1 MLESTG
7 RPVVVRVESLSFE
20 SANVGETEE
29 FLSSAYTPMRIG
41 GSVEDARV
49 RISRRAAGPVA
60 MDRLDF
66 GYTMAYDAGD
76 LGRVCLVSMHGGT
89 LADLTGGRE
98 EVFGPDET
106 FLVAPPDRPYRGEV
120 RAARYTIALFDTALL
135 DAVAPTGPG
144 TRPPRLTGNRPVDSA
159 ANRRLAATIAY
170 VRDHVLDD
178 PAACESELLVG
189 TAARHLAAATLAAL
203 PNSTR
208 DTVRPADSTDA
219 TPGTVHR
226 AVAFIEAN
234 ADRDIGLVQIA
245 ASAYVTPR
253 ALQYAFRRHLDTT
266 PLAFLRRVRLDAA
279 HRELLAADPRA
290 TTVTEIAMRWGFA
303 HPGRFA
309 AHYRDAYRTA
319 PGTTLHLSA

>member
-1 MLESTG
+1 MEL
-7 RPVVVRVESLSFE
+7 LSFE

-41 GSVEDARV
+41 GPVQDARV
-49 RISRRAAGPVA
+49 RISRRAAGPLA

-66 GYTMAYDAGD
+66 GYTMAYDAAD
-76 LGRVCLVSMHGGT
+76 LGRVCLISMHSGT
-89 LADLTGGRE
+89 LADLTDGRE

-106 FLVAPPDRPYRGEV
+106 FLLAQPDQPYRGEV
-120 RAARYTIALFDTALL
+120 RAARYTIALLDTALL
-135 DAVAPTGPG
+135 EAVAPTGPG
-144 TRPPRLTGNRPVDSA
+144 TRPPRLTGVRPVDGA
-159 ANRRLAATIAY
+159 ANRRLASAIAY
-170 VRDHVLDD
+170 IRDHVLDD

-189 TAARHLAAATLAAL
+189 TAARHLAAVTLGAL

-208 DTVRPADSTDA
+208 DTGRPADGADA
-219 TPGTVHR
+219 TPGTVRR

-234 ADRDIGLVQIA
+234 ADRDIGLAQIA
-245 ASAYVTPR
+245 EAAYVTPR

-266 PLAFLRRVRLDAA
+266 PLAFLRRVRLAAA
-279 HRELLAADPRA
+279 HRELLAADPRSA
-290 TTVTEIAMRWGFA
+290 TVTEIAMRWGFA

-319 PGTTLHLSA
+319 PGTTLRLSA